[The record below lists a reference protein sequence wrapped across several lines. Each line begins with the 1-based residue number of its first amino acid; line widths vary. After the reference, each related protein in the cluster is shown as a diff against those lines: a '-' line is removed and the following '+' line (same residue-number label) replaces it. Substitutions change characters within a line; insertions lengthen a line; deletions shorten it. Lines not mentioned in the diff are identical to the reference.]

1 MSDFTNL
8 FTGKLAK
15 EGSAVIPAEG
25 YRILLVDDEPS
36 VTKALTRVFR
46 RENYEIISAGNAS
59 EALMHLRKSPVQV
72 VISDYKMPGMN
83 GAELLRQIKAEF
95 PDTIRI
101 MLTGQADTGAVMGA
115 INEGAVFKFILKPWN
130 DDDLLV
136 TVALALEQFDL
147 KRRNQKLTQENQR
160 KEGDIV
166 ALTRLAVTNRSQLG
180 IMLHKKGALTSNQLQ
195 ELVRVQET
203 KHEPLIVTLLEK
215 GWVSEHTIRSL
226 LHTEMLIEDVAL
238 PEFQIDQAVAGLLP
252 RQLCARQLILPL
264 KLENRRLTLAMAD
277 PLDNGLI
284 EDIRFTVGLALN
296 VVMADIAAIRARIEE
311 VYGAETPLDFKEL
324 ATIVGV
330 DDPFDSVEIVI
341 DEDAAIPLEDLLHG
355 TEEPPAIRL
364 ANAIILEAIRLGASD
379 IHIQPRAK
387 NVVVRYRIDGVLSDK
402 IHFPHT
408 LHQSLVSRLKIMSEL
423 DISER
428 RRPQDGRITVKT
440 PFRVVDLRISTLPTI
455 NGEKMVMRIL
465 DRNSAVLDLSALG
478 FSADD
483 LPRVAAMMAKP
494 QGIILATGPTGS
506 GKTTTLYSLLQH
518 SATAEKNYVTI
529 EDPVEYYLDTA
540 GQVLIREKIGLT
552 FPLVLRAILRQDP
565 DVILL
570 GEIRDIETAEVAFHA
585 ALTGHQVF
593 STLHT
598 NSAVATVAR
607 LLDLGLKP
615 FVVAS
620 ALEGIIAQRLVR
632 KVCEG
637 CAEEIDTDPAL
648 LKLLG
653 PVFSALKR
661 TRHGK
666 GCPRCNGSG
675 YKGRIGLYEV
685 LTLDGLLRERI
696 AAGAGLVEIT
706 RLAQE
711 QGMRSIHDDAAEK
724 IARGM
729 TTPEEV
735 MRVLG
740 PQSTD
745 SGRAQ

>member
-1 MSDFTNL
+1 MSDFGAL
-8 FTGKLAK
+8 FTGKKTEDDA
-15 EGSAVIPAEG
+15 GTSPAQR
-25 YRILLVDDEPS
+25 YRILLVDDEPN
-36 VTKALTRVFR
+36 VTRALSRVFR
-46 RENYEIISAGNAS
+46 RENYEIISAENAQDALDKMH
-59 EALMHLRKSPVQV
+59 EAPAQV
-72 VISDYKMPGMN
+72 VISDYQMPGMN
-83 GAELLRQIKAEF
+83 GAELLRRIKADY

-147 KRRNQKLTQENQR
+147 KRRNQKLTQDNQR
-160 KEGDIV
+160 KQSEIST
-166 ALTRLAVTNRSQLG
+166 LSRLAVTNRSQLG
-180 IMLHKKGALTSNQLQ
+180 IMLHKKGELTSNQLQ
-195 ELVRVQET
+195 ELVRLQGQN
-203 KHEPLIVTLLEK
+203 KAPLIETLLQK
-215 GWVSEHTIRSL
+215 DWVSERKIRSL
-226 LHTEMLIEDVAL
+226 LRTEMLIEEVSL
-238 PEFQIDQAVAGLLP
+238 NEFQIDQAVSSLLP
-252 RQLCARQLILPL
+252 RQLCLRQLILPL
-264 KLENRRLTLAMAD
+264 KLDKRQLTLAMAD
-277 PLDNGLI
+277 PLDSGLI
-284 EDIRFTVGLALN
+284 EDIRFTVGLTLHI
-296 VVMADIAAIRARIEE
+296 VMADVAAIRARIDE
-311 VYGAETPLDFKEL
+311 VYGVETAMDFKEL
-324 ATIVGV
+324 ATIVGN
-330 DDPFDSVEIVI
+330 DDPFDAVEVVI
-341 DEDAAIPLEDLLHG
+341 EDEGVVALEELLHG

-387 NVVVRYRIDGVLSDK
+387 QVVVRYRIDGVLTDK
-402 IHFPHT
+402 IHFPHA

-440 PFRVVDLRISTLPTI
+440 PFRTVDLRISTLPTI
-455 NGEKMVMRIL
+455 NGEKLVMRIL
-465 DRNSAVLDLSALG
+465 DRNSTVLDLSSLG
-478 FSADD
+478 FSSND
-483 LPRVAAMMAKP
+483 LPRVAHMMAKP

-518 SATAEKNYVTI
+518 SASAEKNYVTI
-529 EDPVEYYLDTA
+529 EDPVEYYLDSA

-565 DVILL
+565 DVILI
-570 GEIRDIETAEVAFHA
+570 GEIRDLETAEVAFHA

-632 KVCEG
+632 KVCLACAHKKPANRDLLTQLGASFHSITEINQGAG
-637 CAEEIDTDPAL
+637 CA
-648 LKLLG
+648 
-653 PVFSALKR
+653 
-661 TRHGK
+661 H
-666 GCPRCNGSG
+666 CNGSG

-696 AAGAGLVEIT
+696 AAGAGLIEIN
-706 RLAQE
+706 RLAKQ
-711 QGMRSIHDDAAEK
+711 QGMRTIHDDAAEK
-724 IARGM
+724 VALGL
-729 TTPEEV
+729 TTAEEI

-740 PQSTD
+740 PQTSDTED
-745 SGRAQ
+745 A